1 VEPAHGAFVWDL
13 PLVVYA
19 VISVIALGLALY
31 LVYRHPGMSLIMK
44 VTFIAVVLFAIWI
57 AGQGAYAI

>member
-1 VEPAHGAFVWDL
+1 
-13 PLVVYA
+13 
-19 VISVIALGLALY
+19 
-31 LVYRHPGMSLIMK
+31 MSLIMK